1 MDKREI
7 SEEYAKIAEKVIKA
21 EKSLQIIRDSQ
32 ATIVYLTSESEK
44 KAKGKKVCAEC
55 EKVPDKYKW
64 SIPADFTI
72 TVFLPNVEGFSE
84 DQKYILMFHE
94 LLHVGIEANS
104 DGSETYSTVPHN
116 YEDFKE
122 IIDRFGTDWDIVTE
136 KLDAGNIEDLEKI
149 KDISGG

>member
-1 MDKREI
+1 MDNREL
-7 SEEYAKIAEKVIKA
+7 SPEWADIAYEVIQN
-21 EKSLQIIRDSQ
+21 EKSLVDIRNSH
-32 ATIVYLTSESEK
+32 AIFSFLTSEQGK

-84 DQKYILMFHE
+84 EQKRILMFHE
-94 LLHVGIEANS
+94 LLHVGIAFNE
-104 DGSETYSTVPHN
+104 DGSETYSVVPHD

-122 IIDRFGTDWDIVTE
+122 IIDRYGTNWSTV
-136 KLDAGNIEDLEKI
+136 
-149 KDISGG
+149 

>member
-1 MDKREI
+1 MDNREI
-7 SEEYAKIAEKVIKA
+7 SEEYAEIGARVI
-21 EKSLQIIRDSQ
+21 EEEDSLIDLRNSQ

-84 DQKYILMFHE
+84 DQKRILMFHE
-94 LLHVGIEANS
+94 LKHVGIVFNS
-104 DGSETYSTVPHN
+104 DGSESYNTVPHD

-122 IIDRFGTDWDIVTE
+122 IIDRYGTEWSKT
-136 KLDAGNIEDLEKI
+136 DAD
-149 KDISGG
+149 

>member
-1 MDKREI
+1 MDNREI
-7 SEEYAKIAEKVIKA
+7 SEEYAEIGARVI
-21 EKSLQIIRDSQ
+21 EEEDSLIDLRNSQ

-84 DQKYILMFHE
+84 EQKRILMFHE
-94 LLHVGIEANS
+94 LLHVGIVFNA
-104 DGSETYSTVPHN
+104 DRSETYSTVPHN

-122 IIDRFGTDWDIVTE
+122 IIDRYGTDWADVTE
-136 KLDAGNIEDLEKI
+136 
-149 KDISGG
+149 